1 MAELNSTQDFA
12 LSATNKNQ
20 MENIEEVDTPE
31 SSSVP
36 QTNLVARV
44 ELTEEDNK
52 KIRRKTDKRI
62 LTILIWVYF
71 LQILD
76 KSVLGYASIFGLQQD
91 TGLKGNQYSLV
102 GSIAPIAQLVWQPFS
117 SILIV
122 KVPHRILMPALVL
135 GWGIAQT
142 AMAACH
148 SYRSLLATR
157 FFLGL
162 FEAGCL
168 PLFSVITNQW
178 YRRAEQP
185 VRVAAWYGTN
195 GLATIVASALSY
207 GLGHIPSEVLKS
219 WQIIF
224 LFVGLITIVSAP
236 FVYLFLDNSVTTAR
250 FLTPHERAQGV
261 ERLRANQTGI
271 GSRDFEWSHAW
282 EVLIEPKSY
291 LWISMSLFSNL
302 GASVTNTFGPLILKG
317 LGFDK
322 YITSLL
328 NMPFGAVQFIIIMLA
343 CYAAQKAHLKAPVL
357 LFLVV
362 PVVAG
367 LAMLYA
373 LPRNDTASLL
383 AGYYLLAFMFGSN
396 PLIVSW
402 IVGNTA
408 GTTKKSIVMSVYN
421 AAASAGNIVGPLLF
435 SASDAPAYRPGLR
448 AVLAIF
454 VALAVAILL
463 QWANLMFLN
472 RLQRKKRVAHGKAA
486 DMRDVSMEDRYVGI
500 GGEGVGEH
508 AFNLTDR
515 KNDEFV
521 YIY

>member
-1 MAELNSTQDFA
+1 MDWDIYRRRFSSHGRCKSNVPQYSKT
-12 LSATNKNQ
+12 KNQ
-20 MENIEEVDTPE
+20 HT
-31 SSSVP
+31 
-36 QTNLVARV
+36 
-44 ELTEEDNK
+44 
-52 KIRRKTDKRI
+52 IR
-62 LTILIWVYF
+62 
-71 LQILD
+71 
-76 KSVLGYASIFGLQQD
+76 
-91 TGLKGNQYSLV
+91 
-102 GSIAPIAQLVWQPFS
+102 
-117 SILIV
+117 
-122 KVPHRILMPALVL
+122 
-135 GWGIAQT
+135 
-142 AMAACH
+142 
-148 SYRSLLATR
+148 
-157 FFLGL
+157 
-162 FEAGCL
+162 
-168 PLFSVITNQW
+168 
-178 YRRAEQP
+178 
-185 VRVAAWYGTN
+185 
-195 GLATIVASALSY
+195 
-207 GLGHIPSEVLKS
+207 
-219 WQIIF
+219 IF

-373 LPRNDTASLL
+373 LPRSDTASLL

-508 AFNLTDR
+508 AFDLTDR